1 LKVDAPTDASTL
13 PIVPTKSL
21 LGVPVSTLGMDASV
35 AFIQSLIE
43 SGGQHQVV
51 TADSFGLVLAREDK
65 ELADVYGKASLVTA
79 DSSGVVWGLSRQGQP
94 AERVSGVD
102 LVDRICGMSAE
113 HGYRIFLLGSSPG
126 VAEEAAEKLRL
137 RHPGCNIVGTR
148 HGFFPTEDSDVVA
161 QEVAALSPDV
171 LFVAMGIPRQEKF
184 IAKTLPI
191 TKAKVAMG
199 VGGSLDVFSGRV
211 KRAPAF
217 VQKVKLEWLWRL
229 IQNPKKFEK
238 VSRLPE
244 FVLLVLRGGK

>member
-1 LKVDAPTDASTL
+1 MDAPTDASTL

-51 TADSFGLVLAREDK
+51 TADSFGLVHAREDK
-65 ELADVYGKASLVTA
+65 ELADVYRHASLVTA

-94 AERVSGVD
+94 VERVSGVD
-102 LVDRICGMSAE
+102 LVDRVCGLSAE

-161 QEVAALSPDV
+161 QEVAGHKPDV

-199 VGGSLDVFSGRV
+199 VGGSLDVYSGRV